1 MVDRVRPVAALG
13 VSAVDTDTQRRGLGF
28 GLVSIG
34 QKTQEQQTRPGMSR
48 PGFLLDTRELIVVL
62 SKHYS
67 WEGMDGNLKA
77 AMVTVGATLILFSVA
92 QVQHLEERIDQL
104 EAVTGEASVL
114 LELLR
119 EEQKRLKLLKCDSS

>member
-1 MVDRVRPVAALG
+1 
-13 VSAVDTDTQRRGLGF
+13 
-28 GLVSIG
+28 
-34 QKTQEQQTRPGMSR
+34 
-48 PGFLLDTRELIVVL
+48 
-62 SKHYS
+62 
-67 WEGMDGNLKA
+67 MDGNLKA